1 MLQVTQYQ
9 KTGEMLI
16 EDLPSPVVRQGGVL
30 VRNHFSLVSA
40 GTERSSIETAQASLI
55 GKAKKRPDLVKQV
68 RDNVKREGLRA
79 TWEKVRT
86 RLDNYA
92 QLGYSSAGVV
102 LESAVAEFKP
112 GDRVACAGAG
122 YASHA
127 EIVFVPK
134 NLIAKI
140 PDAVDYD
147 QAAFATLGA
156 IAMQGVRQADVRVGE
171 NVAVVGLGLLGL
183 ISVQILKAAGCRVI
197 GLDVSDANFDL
208 AQSLGCDECAFSS
221 PASLPKVASFTR
233 GYGTDAVIITAA
245 TTSNEPVELAI
256 DMARKR
262 STVVI
267 VGAVR
272 MDIPRNPFYQKELNL
287 RISCSYGPGRY
298 DGDYEERGR
307 DYPIGFVR
315 WTENRNMQAV
325 LDLIAAGQLDVKAL
339 TSHVFPIKQALDAY
353 TIITGKNKQRYLGI
367 LISYPDSGARTVKV
381 ATRAAATAVDNPKVG
396 FIGAGNFA
404 QSYLLPA
411 LQKESV
417 VFKGVLTA
425 NPVKAKSAAHKF
437 GFEFCTG
444 DADEVMRGA
453 DALFIASRHDSHA
466 RYVMQGLRAGKSI
479 FVEKPLAVTLAE
491 LDDIKK
497 AYLAANGPTLMVGF
511 NRRFSAPFQDIKSF
525 MSDVSEPLMIVYRVN
540 AGFIAKD
547 HWTQAPG
554 QGGRIIGEAC
564 HFIDCMSFLT
574 DALPAS
580 VYAESISSDNSQTTD
595 EDNVSIIVKFRDGS
609 VGTLIYL
616 ANGDKGVGKEYCQV
630 SAGGRTAIMDNFTSV
645 SLFHNG
651 KRQRMKYNGGKGH
664 RREIAAFMQAIR
676 GRKDD
681 TISFESLYATTLTTI
696 KALDSLQNK
705 TPQIING
712 EAA

>member
-367 LISYPDSGARTVKV
+367 LISYPNSGARTVKV